1 MLKRVF
7 ALIVLMAS
15 VGLAACSPAASTE
28 PTLGGGPPAGGTP
41 AAGTP
46 AAGSEAP
53 VVSPT
58 EAPSTS
64 PATSP

>member
-28 PTLGGGPPAGGTP
+28 PTLGGGPPAAGTP

-46 AAGSEAP
+46 AAGTPAAGTPAP
-53 VVSPT
+53 VESPT
-58 EAPSTS
+58 
-64 PATSP
+64 